1 MTFFAPIIAAI
12 ARSGTKAAMNAD
24 CIDYESLT
32 LMMEKR
38 IAAHVKA
45 ARKKRSRQ
53 EEKERVF
60 FTAAA
65 NEALFVWMQLASRM
79 NPELYQADKARL
91 TLMVED
97 IAAESSPV
105 AHERFH
111 VETLTLA

>member
-1 MTFFAPIIAAI
+1 
-12 ARSGTKAAMNAD
+12 MNAD
-24 CIDYESLT
+24 CIDYEALT

-45 ARKKRSRQ
+45 AGKKRSRH

-65 NEALFVWMQLASRM
+65 NEALFVWMLLASRM
-79 NPELYQADKARL
+79 NSDLYDADKARL
-91 TLMVED
+91 TRMVED
-97 IAAESSPV
+97 V
-105 AHERFH
+105 ATDRPRVGHERCD